1 MTRVRNFLVLIRG
14 QLWLLP
20 AFMSI
25 GALVLAYLMLSPA
38 LAFEDLAQA
47 DLWWLFSGD
56 AGTARDL
63 LSSLLS
69 GMMTMTSLV
78 VSMTFITLT
87 LAANQLGP
95 RLIWNFIEDRQ
106 IQFVLGLFL
115 ATIFYIVVVLRSIDD
130 TLGPENVPH
139 IAVTAATALTLGCLF
154 SLLFYVHKIAR
165 TIIADTVVERVSDKL
180 QQSLDELLSKGNED
194 PERPAHDLPDHI
206 CWLSVG
212 KAGYIQTI
220 DYEQLVH
227 IAKKHNVVLRIP
239 VRAGHFLLQG
249 GNHVEVLSRHTP
261 KDGFAEKVRSTFI
274 IGPERNAAQDLEYSF
289 RQLVEVALRALSS
302 GIKDP
307 FTVLTVV
314 DHLGKALERLL
325 MKIPQARH
333 LYDNERQLRVVA
345 ARSDAAGLVDV
356 CFDQIRQSS
365 IDQPAVLI
373 HIADTLGKLAEAV
386 DATSVHEALLRQLDS
401 LSQAAQNIP
410 FSHDQAET
418 IRRIAAAR
426 ECVGRSH
433 SNS

>member
-20 AFMSI
+20 AFMSV

-38 LAFEDLAQA
+38 LTFEALVKA

-115 ATIFYIVVVLRSIDD
+115 ATIFYIVVVLRSIND

-139 IAVTAATALTLGCLF
+139 IAITTATALTLCCLF
-154 SLLFYVHKIAR
+154 SLLFYVHKVAR
-165 TIIADTVVERVSDKL
+165 TIIADTVVERVSNNL
-180 QQSLDELLSKGNED
+180 HQSLDDLLSDDDEN
-194 PERPAHDLPDHI
+194 PAHSGHNLPDHI
-206 CWLSVG
+206 GWISVG
-212 KAGYIQTI
+212 RAGYIQTI
-220 DYEQLVH
+220 DYTQLVH
-227 IAKKHNVVLRIP
+227 IAKKHDIVLRIP
-239 VRAGHFLLQG
+239 VRAGHFLLQS

-261 KDGFAEKVRSTFI
+261 RDGFSDKVRSSFI

-307 FTVLTVV
+307 FTVFAVV

-325 MKIPQARH
+325 MKTPQAHH
-333 LYDNERQLRVVA
+333 LYDDEHRLRVVA
-345 ARSDAAGLVDV
+345 TRSDAAGLVGA

-365 IDQPAVLI
+365 TDQPAVLI
-373 HIADTLGKLAEAV
+373 HIADTIRKLAEAV
-386 DATSVHEALLRQLDS
+386 DITSVREALLRQLDS

-426 ECVGRSH
+426 ECVGC
-433 SNS
+433 